1 MELTRQKML
10 SYIMATR
17 KTLEKTLNSKLKKI
31 KKTAIE
37 SGEILPAPIKDFGY
51 TKEKRLENIQRRG
64 EISKAVDK
72 VVNEFS
78 KNEIAELSKASGL
91 SIKAVK
97 SIVSNKKSFKQ
108 WKARQSRGIDLVGL
122 STLSK
127 LIETVHSGH
136 VSPYQAGLLFQM
148 LRPQILRESKKTD
161 ATTSINIGD
170 NRRVSVYY
178 PNFTAKDT
186 NGTE

>member
-1 MELTRQKML
+1 
-10 SYIMATR
+10 MATR